1 MLDQTDIDAVLE
13 SAQTAVDELADR
25 ADSLLG
31 APSQSD
37 ATGGSRAETAS
48 VPTGGG
54 GADTVS
60 MPTGGIERI
69 LRLRVPVVVRLAA
82 RFMPLS
88 EVLKLAPGSIIEF
101 ERNVNSELDL
111 LVNNCQIGSGE
122 AVKVGEHFGIRI
134 SFVGDVRKRIE
145 SLGGS

>member
-13 SAQTAVDELADR
+13 SAQTAVDELAGR

-31 APSQSD
+31 TPSQS
-37 ATGGSRAETAS
+37 AA
-48 VPTGGG
+48 TGGG

-60 MPTGGIERI
+60 VPTGGIERI

-134 SFVGDVRKRIE
+134 SFVGDVRQRIE
-145 SLGGS
+145 SLGG